1 VSAPFYFIFKQTLN
15 VCNFFQ
21 AHRGAKSIRG
31 MFSQKIWYNKN
42 GKYRRRIPWRINLLS
57 LGLMENPCKA
67 KCFLIKTDSA
77 FDFDKDL
84 THTLQFY

>member
-1 VSAPFYFIFKQTLN
+1 
-15 VCNFFQ
+15 
-21 AHRGAKSIRG
+21 
-31 MFSQKIWYNKN
+31 
-42 GKYRRRIPWRINLLS
+42 
-57 LGLMENPCKA
+57 MENPCKA